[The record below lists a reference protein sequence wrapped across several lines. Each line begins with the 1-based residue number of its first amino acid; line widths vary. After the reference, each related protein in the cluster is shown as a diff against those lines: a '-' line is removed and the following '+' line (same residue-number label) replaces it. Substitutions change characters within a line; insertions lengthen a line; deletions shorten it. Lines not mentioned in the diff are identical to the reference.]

1 MKTQSEIRSSFWDT
15 FPEFQTLRR
24 TRKRQNDYPATVRSA
39 FVEFVD
45 GLERSGT
52 ITPALANRVTL

>member
-1 MKTQSEIRSSFWDT
+1 MKTQTAIRNSFWEA
-15 FPEFQTLRR
+15 FPQFVPLRR

-39 FVEFVD
+39 FVEYVD
-45 GLERSGT
+45 SLERSGT